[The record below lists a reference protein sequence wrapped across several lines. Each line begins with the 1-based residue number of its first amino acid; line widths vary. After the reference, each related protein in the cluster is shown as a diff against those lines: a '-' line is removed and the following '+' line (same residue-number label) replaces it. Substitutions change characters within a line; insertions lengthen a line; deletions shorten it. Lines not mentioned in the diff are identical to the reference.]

1 MLEEKSLNQSIVHST
16 ISQQQSVQS
25 SNQNSVSVSAGT
37 VLFEGQLQPK
47 TPSPKNGSPS
57 NSVSPPAIAEDGEEE
72 KEEKKVK
79 KKKTKKIIKKVKKV
93 KKPKNPTD
101 QVTNENGEQPNST
114 IASANQNA
122 SNNSESIKYQLI
134 SFISRTGGSP
144 SLPHYSYFEK
154 IDEDNWII
162 FDDGNYTI
170 CPTQEIARAKSMAVF
185 YMLDRM
191 L

>member
-1 MLEEKSLNQSIVHST
+1 M
-16 ISQQQSVQS
+16 
-25 SNQNSVSVSAGT
+25 
-37 VLFEGQLQPK
+37 LFEGQLQPK

-101 QVTNENGEQPNST
+101 QVTNENGEQPTST

>member
-1 MLEEKSLNQSIVHST
+1 MEEKSLNHSLVNNST

-25 SNQNSVSVSAGT
+25 SNQNSFSVSAGT

-93 KKPKNPTD
+93 KKPKNQD
-101 QVTNENGEQPNST
+101 QVTNENEQQHQS
-114 IASANQNA
+114 ISSANQNA
-122 SNNSESIKYQLI
+122 SNNLESIKYQLI

>member
-1 MLEEKSLNQSIVHST
+1 MEEKSLNHSLVNNST

-25 SNQNSVSVSAGT
+25 SNQNSFSVSAGT

-93 KKPKNPTD
+93 KKPKNQD
-101 QVTNENGEQPNST
+101 QVTNENEQEHQS
-114 IASANQNA
+114 ISSANQNA
-122 SNNSESIKYQLI
+122 SNNLESIKYQLI

-170 CPTQEIARAKSMAVF
+170 CPTQEIARAKLMAVF

>member
-1 MLEEKSLNQSIVHST
+1 M
-16 ISQQQSVQS
+16 
-25 SNQNSVSVSAGT
+25 
-37 VLFEGQLQPK
+37 LFEGQLQPK

-93 KKPKNPTD
+93 KKPKNPD
-101 QVTNENGEQPNST
+101 QVTNENGEQPT

-122 SNNSESIKYQLI
+122 SNNLESIKYQLI

>member
-1 MLEEKSLNQSIVHST
+1 M
-16 ISQQQSVQS
+16 
-25 SNQNSVSVSAGT
+25 
-37 VLFEGQLQPK
+37 LFEGQLQPK

-93 KKPKNPTD
+93 KKPKNPD
-101 QVTNENGEQPNST
+101 QVTNENGEQTT

-122 SNNSESIKYQLI
+122 SNNLESIKYQLI

>member
-1 MLEEKSLNQSIVHST
+1 M
-16 ISQQQSVQS
+16 
-25 SNQNSVSVSAGT
+25 
-37 VLFEGQLQPK
+37 LFEGQLQPK

-93 KKPKNPTD
+93 KKPKNPD
-101 QVTNENGEQPNST
+101 QVTNENGEQST

-122 SNNSESIKYQLI
+122 SNNLESIKYQLI

>member
-1 MLEEKSLNQSIVHST
+1 M
-16 ISQQQSVQS
+16 
-25 SNQNSVSVSAGT
+25 
-37 VLFEGQLQPK
+37 LFEGQLQPK

-93 KKPKNPTD
+93 KKPKNPD
-101 QVTNENGEQPNST
+101 QVTNENGEQST

-122 SNNSESIKYQLI
+122 SNNLESIKCQLI

-154 IDEDNWII
+154 IEDDNWII

>member
-1 MLEEKSLNQSIVHST
+1 M
-16 ISQQQSVQS
+16 
-25 SNQNSVSVSAGT
+25 
-37 VLFEGQLQPK
+37 LFEGQLQPK

-93 KKPKNPTD
+93 KKPKNPD
-101 QVTNENGEQPNST
+101 QVTNENGEQST
-114 IASANQNA
+114 ITSANQNA
-122 SNNSESIKYQLI
+122 SNNLESIKYQLI